1 MKHYF
6 GNSFCSD
13 PLVFMSDL
21 EDRIERE
28 FQLREAQEQRRLEEP
43 EYQSIRLELL
53 IAYRQTLDDLQTR
66 NRKAEKK
73 AKLRKAIGEKLK
85 ARGVSPGEVGGQET
99 EEEKISIVIDKLN
112 KDILLREAQEQRRLE
127 EPEYQSIRLELLIG
141 YRQTLD
147 DLQTRN
153 RKAEK
158 KAKLRKA
165 VYLLV
170 IGEKLKARG
179 VSPGEVGGQETEE
192 EKISIVIDKL
202 NKDILVSTKNLS
214 RSREVFF
221 KF

>member
-1 MKHYF
+1 M

-53 IAYRQTLDDLQTR
+53 I
-66 NRKAEKK
+66 
-73 AKLRKAIGEKLK
+73 
-85 ARGVSPGEVGGQET
+85 
-99 EEEKISIVIDKLN
+99 
-112 KDILLREAQEQRRLE
+112 
-127 EPEYQSIRLELLIG
+127 G

-158 KAKLRKA
+158 KAKLIKA
-165 VYLLV
+165 KYCSFYIDLLV
-170 IGEKLKARG
+170 
-179 VSPGEVGGQETEE
+179 S
-192 EKISIVIDKL
+192 
-202 NKDILVSTKNLS
+202 
-214 RSREVFF
+214 
-221 KF
+221 